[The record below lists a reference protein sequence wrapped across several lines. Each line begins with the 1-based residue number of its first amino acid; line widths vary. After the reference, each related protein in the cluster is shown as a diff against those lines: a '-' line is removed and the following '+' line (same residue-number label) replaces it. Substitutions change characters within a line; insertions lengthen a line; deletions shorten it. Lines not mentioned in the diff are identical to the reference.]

1 MPTGCAHA
9 NCRNVFGKFRGV
21 TFHKFPRDPE
31 KLSRWTKFM
40 KRHESWVPKY
50 YDRVCS
56 VHFKSEHFDRT
67 GQTVRLR
74 DNAEPSLPHL
84 PWRFPKSRK
93 LRKAVDRT
101 RKRPSTQNDI
111 TPPPENNSEATHQ
124 SPPSSIR
131 TPQETVCSKEEPRAS
146 PSHVSQN
153 ESEPAQQ
160 CSASSNGNLV
170 PTANS
175 SVKRP
180 ASSQNASLLSPEK
193 EGVPTNQ
200 WSLSTFHTYAGSNEN
215 FKLKWQH
222 AERRAETLSRK
233 MRTITRTVMLLKK
246 SISSLK
252 EELKE
257 SKLLK
262 DRLQLKLDNVEA
274 FPYDLFQLAGSSGY
288 TEEQKNFALTL
299 HMHSPKAYKF
309 LRTKI
314 SLPSTRTLRRWISEA
329 EGTSDINVSMMMELG
344 EEEECDTSS

>member
-9 NCRNVFGKFRGV
+9 NCRNVVGKFRGV
-21 TFHKFPRDPE
+21 TFHKFPREPE

-56 VHFKSEHFDRT
+56 VHFSSEHFDRT

-93 LRKAVDRT
+93 LRKSVNRT
-101 RKRPSTQNDI
+101 RKRPSTQNDS
-111 TPPPENNSEATHQ
+111 TPPPEDNSEPTPQ
-124 SPPSSIR
+124 SPSPSNSE
-131 TPQETVCSKEEPRAS
+131 PQETICNTEEQPAS
-146 PSHVSQN
+146 PRNVLQN
-153 ESEPAQQ
+153 ESEPVQQ
-160 CSASSNGNLV
+160 CSISSNSKLV
-170 PTANS
+170 QTANS
-175 SVKRP
+175 TGKRL
-180 ASSQNASLLSPEK
+180 ASSQNASLFSAEK
-193 EGVPTNQ
+193 EGQAPEQ
-200 WSLSTFHTYAGSNEN
+200 WSLSTFHTYAGSNED
-215 FKLKWQH
+215 FKLKWQQ

-233 MRTITRTVMLLKK
+233 LRTITRTAMLLKK

-257 SKLLK
+257 SNLLK
-262 DRLQLKLDNVEA
+262 ERLQQKLDTVEA

-299 HMHSPKAYKF
+299 HMQSPKAYKF

-329 EGTSDINVSMMMELG
+329 DDTSDINGSMLKLG
-344 EEEECDTSS
+344 EEIESDSPS

>member
-84 PWRFPKSRK
+84 LVRR
-93 LRKAVDRT
+93 
-101 RKRPSTQNDI
+101 RPLYCNL
-111 TPPPENNSEATHQ
+111 PCA
-124 SPPSSIR
+124 PS
-131 TPQETVCSKEEPRAS
+131 
-146 PSHVSQN
+146 
-153 ESEPAQQ
+153 QQ
-160 CSASSNGNLV
+160 
-170 PTANS
+170 
-175 SVKRP
+175 
-180 ASSQNASLLSPEK
+180 
-193 EGVPTNQ
+193 
-200 WSLSTFHTYAGSNEN
+200 FHTYAGSNEN

-262 DRLQLKLDNVEA
+262 DRLQLKLDNVEGNRGV
-274 FPYDLFQLAGSSGY
+274 LLTSG
-288 TEEQKNFALTL
+288 
-299 HMHSPKAYKF
+299 
-309 LRTKI
+309 
-314 SLPSTRTLRRWISEA
+314 PSCGL
-329 EGTSDINVSMMMELG
+329 V
-344 EEEECDTSS
+344 